1 MPNGAKSYAADMSDA
16 GLSPDEV
23 RAVAEVHSELGP
35 EYRDAVVE
43 SFLERIDKQV
53 GDRID
58 ARLAAA
64 RQAETRT
71 PDPALLDRKR
81 AQFGAMVAGSV
92 VAAFGSG
99 LAVEW
104 SLHYPGSSPVKA
116 LGVVWAIIAVIYIAY
131 GWRLRRR

>member
-1 MPNGAKSYAADMSDA
+1 MSDS

-23 RAVAEVHSELGP
+23 RAVAEVHNELGP

-43 SFLERIDKQV
+43 SFLDRIDKQV

-58 ARLAAA
+58 AHLATT
-64 RQAETRT
+64 RRPEMTRT
-71 PDPALLDRKR
+71 SDPALLERKR
-81 AQFGAMVAGSV
+81 VQFGAMVAGTV
-92 VAAFGSG
+92 VGAFGSG

-104 SLHYPGSSPVKA
+104 SIHYPGSSLTKA
-116 LGVVWAIIAVIYIAY
+116 LGTVWAIIAVIYLVY

>member
-1 MPNGAKSYAADMSDA
+1 MSDS

-23 RAVAEVHSELGP
+23 RAVAEVHNELGP

-58 ARLAAA
+58 ARLAATRPA
-64 RQAETRT
+64 GSRT
-71 PDPALLDRKR
+71 PDPALLRLKR
-81 AQFGAMVAGSV
+81 MQFGAMVAGTV
-92 VAAFGSG
+92 VGALGSG

-104 SLHYPGSSPVKA
+104 SIHYPGSSPVKA
-116 LGVVWAIIAVIYIAY
+116 LGTVWAIIAVIYLVY